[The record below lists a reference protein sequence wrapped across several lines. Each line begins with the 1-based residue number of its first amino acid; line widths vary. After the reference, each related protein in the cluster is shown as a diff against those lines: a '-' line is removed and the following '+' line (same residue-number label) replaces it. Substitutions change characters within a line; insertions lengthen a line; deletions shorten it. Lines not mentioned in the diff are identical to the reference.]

1 MLQIKQIEYPPE
13 DFLLNEPEGYSF
25 YRAFQDACIDG
36 FQLGYL
42 EVHDRGQRLAVIPY
56 FLMDFPLN
64 TMLPEGIFR
73 RHLDWAKISMAC
85 VGHPSTDFGRIDGA
99 ISTTVLNA
107 VTTELGKQA
116 ALVSFKGF
124 DDDLPLPG
132 FVKARGLPVPVLS
145 ITPDYYANL
154 PQRLRNEL
162 RRKRKLGAPL
172 RYIEIDGFPQH
183 ESEAIYGL
191 YMQSYRDARV
201 RFECLNRDYF
211 RLTGPISKY
220 LMFYENDTLIGFGQV
235 ICKNGRMV
243 TKYLGMDRT
252 RARQY
257 GLYFNLCLNA
267 IDICIRDK
275 LTEIELGVTS
285 YGFKCA
291 LGSRLIETSIYY
303 RHQNRAAH
311 CLLKALRLLLEP
323 SAEDLK

>member
-1 MLQIKQIEYPPE
+1 MLQIKRIAYPPQ
-13 DFLLNEPEGYSF
+13 DFLLAEPEGYSF
-25 YRAFQDACIDG
+25 YRAFQDARIDG

-42 EVHDRGQRLAVIPY
+42 EVRETDQRLAVIPY

-73 RHLDWAKISMAC
+73 RHLDWAKINMAC

-99 ISTTVLNA
+99 VSTTVLSA
-107 VTTELGKQA
+107 VTAELGKQA

-124 DDDLPLPG
+124 NDDLPLPD
-132 FVKARGLPVPVLS
+132 FVKVRGLPVPVLS

-172 RYIEIDGFPQH
+172 RFMEMDGFPQH

-191 YMQSYRDARV
+191 YMQSYRNASV

-235 ICKNGRMV
+235 ICKSGRMV
-243 TKYLGMDRT
+243 TKYLGMDRA
-252 RARQY
+252 RAKRY

-267 IDICIRDK
+267 IDICIRDE
-275 LTEIELGVTS
+275 LNEIELGVMS
-285 YGFKCA
+285 YDFKCA

-303 RHQNRAAH
+303 RHNNPAVH
-311 CLLKALRLLLEP
+311 YLLKALRGLFEP